1 MFKSKWGF
9 TCDCRLCTL
18 PMEETAANDETLASI
33 KDLQSKILKRESH
46 QDSLQ
51 DLHRLLAACYKV
63 ADIIITLNI
72 IIIKVADQDQTLLK
86 YVLLAI
92 HHGRKRRV
100 SEEDLARSELVTED
114 VRGYLEERLGRN
126 FWTNLD
132 NYEVELIEIAKIFGC
147 QDSVTKIMQMPWSP
161 SFYSELLKMVCC
173 SKKYF
178 FC

>member
-1 MFKSKWGF
+1 MYHS
-9 TCDCRLCTL
+9 
-18 PMEETAANDETLASI
+18 N
-33 KDLQSKILKRESH
+33 
-46 QDSLQ
+46 
-51 DLHRLLAACYKV
+51 V
-63 ADIIITLNI
+63 LNYHHCQHYHHHI

-100 SEEDLARSELVTED
+100 SEEDLAPSELVPED
-114 VRGYLEERLGRN
+114 VRGYMEERLGRN

-132 NYEVELIEIAKIFGC
+132 IYEVELIKIAKIFGC

-178 FC
+178 FY